1 MNKIVLLLALVLS
14 PCFLFAQNVSF
25 LFNDPYHMPPPANSI
40 WKETSIYL
48 SVTVFAPGR
57 VATVT
62 ASVGDKQI
70 ALQGQSANSIYTGSL
85 SLSGLHGD
93 SLILVI
99 AATDSLN
106 NTGDT
111 SIPFIYRPLN
121 DPAVMLTIDS
131 LADGYTATPVLP
143 LGARSAGNKID
154 LYQVVNE
161 YTESLISSARD
172 SLPELDLSYF
182 TGKKVALKVVATD
195 ALGRTA
201 FKTLT
206 AYAETSPYLSGTFLN
221 DENVAELAYHKALI
235 ADKGTR
241 YPVLIDLNT
250 GQRSAPLIN
259 KSLSAGTITPEGGAV
274 LSADQLYEWRNGQIV
289 FQRRELGRPSV
300 SGNYM
305 MWLRQDTLIRRNRI
319 TGEMDSVKLPT
330 YYRQDQMSIGP
341 SGLVTFVDQP
351 GRSGNV
357 YKYDSGRITN
367 IASGIA
373 GYKSAPETDG
383 KNIIYAI
390 SYFDYPE
397 AYLNFYN
404 GQSRINLQLGD
415 SPARGAEAGLLYE
428 MNSRYSAFIRTKQL
442 ILRDSMGAM
451 RQMTNFAGCPTCAET
466 MIALLNEKG
475 DAIVSRTDSGMFLVR
490 NNGQVRHIT
499 NTPYITAFNGDGW
512 AEALYDGS
520 DFYVRIGRR
529 LFKLNVDSVP
539 ANHVSDFEKT
549 IKPDSI
555 LPFTKKD
562 FADHFSGQLRM
573 ATVNL
578 MTLPSHGR
586 LKWGAMILTAG
597 RTVSAESL
605 SNLSYLPDSSYTG
618 RDTIRWTAS
627 DGFNPA
633 VDTAFVLLNIA
644 DSVVTVPQPVVT
656 GLLSSYCNAADS
668 QRVKIANLP
677 AAGSGIAVAVLLDST
692 RILAVAADSAFT
704 IDPALLSAG
713 RHYISVTFSY
723 DTIQKQLSLSFMV
736 TPAVTPS
743 LDISVNVNP
752 ITTDSIPVIITA
764 TNVSGGGKQPL
775 YTFAWDRDFVN
786 QLQLESNSNTVTLT
800 AAEFELGDNVVYA
813 RVRTSDQCYTSQT
826 GIDSI
831 TINKTNITA
840 VVDVDNPGEPVITY
854 PNPFREQISLNG
866 LKATK
871 TYIISLYDIQGK
883 LLLHQR
889 VVNQTKT
896 EIRPPA
902 VSGSIYILRIYDEKA
917 QRLIGSQK
925 LVGY

>member
-25 LFNDPYHMPPPANSI
+25 LFNDPYNMPPPANSI
-40 WKETSIYL
+40 WKETSIYI

-57 VATVT
+57 VAAVT
-62 ASVGDKQI
+62 ASVRDKQVT
-70 ALQGQSANSIYTGSL
+70 LQGQSANSIYTGRL
-85 SLSGLHGD
+85 SLSDLAGD
-93 SLILVI
+93 SLTLVI
-99 AATDSLN
+99 AAIDSLN

-121 DPAVMLTIDS
+121 DPAVMVSIDS

-154 LYQVVNE
+154 LYHVINDYNE
-161 YTESLISSARD
+161 ELISSTRD
-172 SLPELDLSYF
+172 SLPALDLSYF

-206 AYAETSPYLSGTFLN
+206 AYAETSPYLTGTFLN
-221 DENVAELAYHKALI
+221 DEALIDLRYRKALI
-235 ADKGTR
+235 KDKGTG
-241 YPVLIDLNT
+241 YPLLIDLNT

-259 KSLSAGTITPEGGAV
+259 QSKLSNGIITQEGGAV
-274 LSADQLYEWRNGQIV
+274 LSADRMYEWRNGQIV
-289 FQRRELGRPSV
+289 FQREAAAPGV
-300 SGNYM
+300 SGDYM
-305 MWLRQDTLIRRNRI
+305 MWKRQDTLIRRNRI

-330 YYRQDQMSIGP
+330 YYREDQISIGP
-341 SGLVTFVDQP
+341 TGLVTFVDEP
-351 GRSGNV
+351 GRYGNV
-357 YKYDSGRITN
+357 YKYDSGKVTN
-367 IASGIA
+367 IASGVS
-373 GYKSAPETDG
+373 GYKSAPATDG

-404 GQSRINLQLGD
+404 GQSQVNVRLGD
-415 SPARGAEAGLLYE
+415 SPARGVRAALLYE
-428 MNSRYSAFIRTKQL
+428 MNSRYSAFVRTKQL
-442 ILRDSMGAM
+442 ILRDSLGTM

-499 NTPYITAFNGDGW
+499 NTPYITAFNGESW
-512 AEALYDGS
+512 ANALYDGS
-520 DFYVRIGRR
+520 DFYIRIGRR

-539 ANHVSDFEKT
+539 VNHVSDFEKT

-562 FADHFSGQLRM
+562 FTDHFSGQLAM
-573 ATVNL
+573 ATVNIIS
-578 MTLPSHGR
+578 LPSHGR
-586 LKWGAMILTAG
+586 LKWGGTILTAG
-597 RTVSAESL
+597 RTVSAISL
-605 SNLSYLPDSSYTG
+605 SNLSYLPDSGYTG
-618 RDTIRWTAS
+618 RDTFRWTAT
-627 DGFNPA
+627 DGFNAA
-633 VDTAFVLLNIA
+633 VDTASVLINVT
-644 DSVVTVPQPVVT
+644 DSMVTVPQPVVT

-677 AAGSGIAVAVLLDST
+677 GASSGIAVAVLLDST
-692 RILAVAADSAFT
+692 RVLAVAADSTFT

-713 RHYISVTFSY
+713 RHYISVTFSH

-752 ITTDSIPVIITA
+752 ITSDSIPVIITA

-786 QLQLESNSNTVTLT
+786 QLQLESNGNVVTLT
-800 AAEFELGDNVVYA
+800 AAEFELGDNIVYA
-813 RVRTSDQCYTSQT
+813 RVRTSEQCYTSQT

-840 VVDVDNPGEPVITY
+840 VVDVDNPGEPVIIY
-854 PNPFREQISLNG
+854 PNPFREQISVNG
-866 LKATK
+866 LQATK
-871 TYIISLYDIQGK
+871 TYIISLYDVQGK

-896 EIRPPA
+896 TIRPPA
-902 VSGSIYILRIYDEKA
+902 AGSSIYILRIYDEKA

-925 LVGY
+925 LIGY